1 MKYFWKQNKVR
12 DVRKPC
18 HNAESLVKSTIM
30 CEAAL
35 DNVHSH
41 DAAFE
46 ASFSM
51 RQGMLSQENKGVL
64 WDDGS

>member
-1 MKYFWKQNKVR
+1 
-12 DVRKPC
+12 
-18 HNAESLVKSTIM
+18 M

-35 DNVHSH
+35 DNVRFH

-51 RQGMLSQENKGVL
+51 RQGMLSQQNKGVL
-64 WDDGS
+64 RDDDS